1 MTGTS
6 VFPRITHCAEGRCTH
21 EIHKMPQ
28 CFICRKFL
36 TLIKSGKN
44 PTNCPWY
51 DHTRDME
58 NFKKKGK
65 SK

>member
-1 MTGTS
+1 MTS
-6 VFPRITHCAEGRCTH
+6 LIYPRVTHCAEGRCTH
-21 EIHKMPQ
+21 KIHSMPQ

-36 TLIKSGKN
+36 KLIRENKN
-44 PTNCPWY
+44 PTNCPW
-51 DHTRDME
+51 DDGTKDLE